1 MYFICISIYKVDN
14 VLTMRVLIT
23 CFSSISNVAAIVPQL
38 YGLTCD
44 YSEHEFI
51 VLSRSFL
58 RPLFDKLNNVTF
70 VGGDIRGAHKTPM
83 GVYRLFKEL
92 KAMRPDVVLDMQRSW
107 RTKMIAR
114 LFMLFGTK
122 TLAIGFASVE
132 QEMLIKRGAEKYHP
146 IPTIFDRQA
155 RLYAKIRLKVNDVFE
170 KLYEPSA
177 EQKAKIVGLYGE
189 KEERWIGIA
198 PFSMARGKTLPFR
211 KMKNIIAYFDKQ
223 PNTKISLF
231 VAGEMENELLAD
243 WQSLYEN
250 VYAVHT
256 NLQLDDELALMN
268 QLDVMVSMDSA
279 NMHLAS
285 LMAVPVVS
293 VWGASH
299 HYSGFLGWKQSA
311 ENCVGVDFSCR
322 PCTAHSDKKC
332 KYGDYRCLES
342 LHSSKIIE
350 VIEQN
355 LEKTK

>member
-1 MYFICISIYKVDN
+1 
-14 VLTMRVLIT
+14 MRVLIT

-44 YSEHEFI
+44 YPEHEFV

-70 VGGDIRGAHKTPM
+70 VGGDIRGAHKTPI
-83 GVYRLFKEL
+83 GVFRLFKEL
-92 KAMRPDVVLDMQRSW
+92 KALRPDVVLDMQRSW

-114 LFMLFGTK
+114 LFMLSGTK
-122 TLAIGFASVE
+122 TLTIGFASGE
-132 QEMLIKRGAEKYHP
+132 QKKLIKKGAKKYHP

-155 RLYAKIRLKVNDVFE
+155 RLYAKIRLKVNDSFE

-177 EQKAKIVGLYGE
+177 DQVAKITELYGE
-189 KEERWIGIA
+189 KQGRWIGIA
-198 PFSMARGKTLPFR
+198 PFSIARGKTLPFR
-211 KMKNIIAYFDKQ
+211 KMKNIIAHFDKK
-223 PNTKISLF
+223 PDTKIFLF
-231 VAGEMENELLAD
+231 GAGEMENELLSD

-256 NLQLDDELALMN
+256 SLQLDDELALMN
-268 QLDVMVSMDSA
+268 QLDLMVSMDSA

-293 VWGASH
+293 VWGATH
-299 HYSGFLGWKQSA
+299 QYSGFLGWKQSA

-322 PCTAHSDKKC
+322 PCTAHSDKKS

-350 VIEQN
+350 VIEKN
-355 LEKTK
+355 LERQNNKI

>member
-1 MYFICISIYKVDN
+1 
-14 VLTMRVLIT
+14 MRVLIT

-44 YSEHEFI
+44 YPEHEFV

-70 VGGDIRGAHKTPM
+70 VGGDIRGAHKTPI
-83 GVYRLFKEL
+83 GVFRLFKEL
-92 KAMRPDVVLDMQRSW
+92 KALRPDVVLDMQRSW

-114 LFMLFGTK
+114 LFMLSGTK
-122 TLAIGFASVE
+122 TLAIGFASGE
-132 QEMLIKRGAEKYHP
+132 QKKLIKKGAKKYHP

-155 RLYAKIRLKVNDVFE
+155 RLYAKIRLKVNDSFE

-177 EQKAKIVGLYGE
+177 DQVAKITELYGE
-189 KEERWIGIA
+189 KQGRWIGIA
-198 PFSMARGKTLPFR
+198 PFSIARGKTLPFR
-211 KMKNIIAYFDKQ
+211 KMKNIIAHFDKK
-223 PNTKISLF
+223 PDTKIFLF
-231 VAGEMENELLAD
+231 GAGEMENELLSD

-256 NLQLDDELALMN
+256 SLQLDDELALMN
-268 QLDVMVSMDSA
+268 QLDLMVSMDSA

-293 VWGASH
+293 VWGATH
-299 HYSGFLGWKQSA
+299 QYSGFLGWKQSA

-350 VIEQN
+350 VIEKN
-355 LEKTK
+355 LERQNNKI

>member
-1 MYFICISIYKVDN
+1 
-14 VLTMRVLIT
+14 MRVLIT

-44 YSEHEFI
+44 YPEHEFV

-70 VGGDIRGAHKTPM
+70 VGGDIRGAHKTPI
-83 GVYRLFKEL
+83 GVFRLFKEL
-92 KAMRPDVVLDMQRSW
+92 KALRPDVVLDMQRSW

-114 LFMLFGTK
+114 LFMLSGTK
-122 TLAIGFASVE
+122 TLAIGFASGE
-132 QEMLIKRGAEKYHP
+132 QKKLIKKGAKKYHP

-155 RLYAKIRLKVNDVFE
+155 RLYAKIRLKVNDSFE

-177 EQKAKIVGLYGE
+177 DQVAKITELYGE
-189 KEERWIGIA
+189 KQGRWIGIA
-198 PFSMARGKTLPFR
+198 PFSIARGKTLPFR
-211 KMKNIIAYFDKQ
+211 KMKNIIAHFDKK
-223 PNTKISLF
+223 PDTKIFLF
-231 VAGEMENELLAD
+231 GAGEMENELLSD

-256 NLQLDDELALMN
+256 SLQLDDELALMN
-268 QLDVMVSMDSA
+268 QLDLMVSMDSA

-293 VWGASH
+293 VWGATH
-299 HYSGFLGWKQSA
+299 QYSGFLGWKQST

-350 VIEQN
+350 IIEKN
-355 LEKTK
+355 LERQNNKI

>member
-1 MYFICISIYKVDN
+1 
-14 VLTMRVLIT
+14 MRVLIT

-223 PNTKISLF
+223 PNTKIFLF
-231 VAGEMENELLAD
+231 GAGEMENELLAD

>member
-1 MYFICISIYKVDN
+1 
-14 VLTMRVLIT
+14 MRVLII

-44 YSEHEFI
+44 YPEHEFV

-70 VGGDIRGAHKTPM
+70 VGGDIRGAHKTPI
-83 GVYRLFKEL
+83 GVFRLFKEL
-92 KAMRPDVVLDMQRSW
+92 KALRPDVVLDMQRSW

-114 LFMLFGTK
+114 LFMLSGTK
-122 TLAIGFASVE
+122 TLTIGFASGE
-132 QEMLIKRGAEKYHP
+132 QKKLIKKGAKKYHP

-155 RLYAKIRLKVNDVFE
+155 RLYAKIRLKVNDSFE

-177 EQKAKIVGLYGE
+177 DQVAKITELYGE
-189 KEERWIGIA
+189 KQGRWIGIA
-198 PFSMARGKTLPFR
+198 PFSIARGKTLPFR
-211 KMKNIIAYFDKQ
+211 KMKNIIAHFDKK
-223 PNTKISLF
+223 PDTKIFLF
-231 VAGEMENELLAD
+231 GAGEMENELLSD

-256 NLQLDDELALMN
+256 SLQLDDELALMN
-268 QLDVMVSMDSA
+268 QLDLMVSMDSA

-293 VWGASH
+293 VWGATH
-299 HYSGFLGWKQSA
+299 QYSGFLGWKQSA

-350 VIEQN
+350 VIEKN
-355 LEKTK
+355 LERQNNKI